1 MKVVIAGGNGF
12 IGQVLTD
19 KLIKKGYEIVI
30 FTRNPSLYVQR
41 RPQVRYL
48 QWLTPKAIP
57 EKALTDVDVVIN
69 LAGQSINSGRWS
81 KKRKT
86 LIRQSRIET
95 TEEILRILR
104 AIDRKPAML
113 VNASA
118 IGYYDSS
125 FTDTYTEESTTISQS
140 FLGQTVQKWEQTASA
155 ANEMGMRTVYCRFGI
170 VLGKKAG
177 ALPLMTLPYR
187 LFLGG
192 TIGSGNQWMSWIHV
206 EDAVRAIIFI
216 IENKTINGPVNMT
229 APNPVTNKQF
239 GKEVSK
245 KLHRPH
251 WLPVPTF
258 LLKCILGEKSEL
270 VLASQKV
277 LPAKL
282 LDAQFSFKYPTLQ
295 QALADIYQ

>member
-177 ALPLMTLPYR
+177 ALPLITLPYR

-206 EDAVRAIIFI
+206 EDIARAIIFI
-216 IENKTINGPVNMT
+216 IENQTINGPVNMT
-229 APNPVTNKQF
+229 APNPVTNK
-239 GKEVSK
+239 
-245 KLHRPH
+245 
-251 WLPVPTF
+251 
-258 LLKCILGEKSEL
+258 
-270 VLASQKV
+270 
-277 LPAKL
+277 
-282 LDAQFSFKYPTLQ
+282 
-295 QALADIYQ
+295 